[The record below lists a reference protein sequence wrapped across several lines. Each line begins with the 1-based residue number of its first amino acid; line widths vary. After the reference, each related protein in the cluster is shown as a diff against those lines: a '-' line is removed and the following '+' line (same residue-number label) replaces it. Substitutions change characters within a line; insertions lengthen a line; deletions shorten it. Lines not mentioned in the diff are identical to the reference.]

1 MIGCRHGTTGP
12 VRALTEKQS
21 NGFIVVSEGN
31 SIQSD
36 TEWLESV
43 FDRLEGP
50 LLAYCGRLVAGDFD
64 RAQDCVQEAFLRLCK
79 ASRGQVESYVDAWLF
94 KTCRNIAMDL
104 HRQESQMVRSI
115 HELAIDQIAPSELD
129 PQLALAAK
137 EQRESLE
144 ASIGRLPVLEKE
156 AVLLRLG
163 QGLSYKQ
170 IAEVMELS
178 VSHVGVL
185 LHQALGKL
193 RATMNPDRR
202 SQS

>member
-1 MIGCRHGTTGP
+1 
-12 VRALTEKQS
+12 
-21 NGFIVVSEGN
+21 
-31 SIQSD
+31 
-36 TEWLESV
+36 
-43 FDRLEGP
+43 
-50 LLAYCGRLVAGDFD
+50 
-64 RAQDCVQEAFLRLCK
+64 
-79 ASRGQVESYVDAWLF
+79 
-94 KTCRNIAMDL
+94 
-104 HRQESQMVRSI
+104 MVRSI

-170 IAEVMELS
+170 VAEVMELS

>member
-1 MIGCRHGTTGP
+1 
-12 VRALTEKQS
+12 
-21 NGFIVVSEGN
+21 
-31 SIQSD
+31 
-36 TEWLESV
+36 
-43 FDRLEGP
+43 
-50 LLAYCGRLVAGDFD
+50 
-64 RAQDCVQEAFLRLCK
+64 
-79 ASRGQVESYVDAWLF
+79 
-94 KTCRNIAMDL
+94 MDH
-104 HRQESQMVRSI
+104 HRQESHMAHSS
-115 HELAIDQIAPSELD
+115 HELATESIASLEADPQIAM
-129 PQLALAAK
+129 AAK

-170 IAEVMELS
+170 IAQVMDLS

-193 RATMNPDRR
+193 RTAMNPDRQ

>member
-1 MIGCRHGTTGP
+1 M
-12 VRALTEKQS
+12 
-21 NGFIVVSEGN
+21 VSEGN

-50 LLAYCGRLVAGDFD
+50 LLAYCGRLVGGDFD

-94 KTCRNIAMDL
+94 KTCRNIAMDR
-104 HRQESQMVRSI
+104 HRQESHMVRSI